1 MVSSRLS
8 SSLRGAA
15 AVAFA
20 AAVLTVAACVAAL
33 RFSPFPQLDAFLA
46 RPYSVEILDRN
57 GTPIGAAHRE
67 DGTRRYRI
75 RLDELPESLLA
86 ATLAAEDRRFF
97 VHPGVDPAAVARAAA
112 GNLRRG
118 ATVSG
123 ASTISMQLARLVA
136 PHSGGISGKAAETW
150 NALRLEARLTKSDL
164 LELYLNTVPYGAGAE
179 GVEAAARRY
188 FGRSATALTA
198 EEALL
203 LSVVPRRPAHLHP
216 HRNPERLAATALP
229 VAERAGIATD
239 RGGLLEAALAAQQW
253 DAGRT
258 SSAAAPGAAGGIA
271 RAGHPPSPRYEPP
284 ATADGERDGARQG
297 EPFEAPHY
305 VQRVARS
312 LSAGERAAGFP
323 IHTTVDLRMQHALED
338 RLRESVREA
347 RFSRIRNAAGVV
359 LDHRSGEILAYAGSA
374 DYFDEHHGGMIDAV
388 RIRRKSGSTLKPFLY
403 ALAMEHGYTA
413 ASILPDLPQSFGD
426 EEAYIPRN
434 FSNTHAGPVRL
445 RTALASS
452 LNVPAVHTVVDI
464 GVDRFV
470 DTLDELGFASASIQR
485 EEVGPGIAVGN
496 LEVTLLE
503 LTRAFS
509 VFAGARTDIFS
520 EATTQIIRDIL
531 ADGAERALG
540 FGLDSVLD
548 TPFPTIAKTG
558 TANQFS
564 DIWAVVTDPRL
575 TVGIWMGNVDG
586 STVIGSPGSSFPA
599 LAAVQFLEHFH
610 EPGSTFPPADAVHT
624 VMISPVSGMRYNPP
638 DGIGI
643 PELFPEGFYPPR
655 DTWHTSAGGPVRYP
669 PEYRAWAQ
677 ARRAGT
683 TDGTAAGDIADNP
696 GARTAPAISQSPGAT
711 PSTLRINSPP
721 SGARF
726 YRDPRI
732 GETQQRIAVEV
743 TSDGHTLIRLYWNGS
758 LAAEGLAPLHV
769 RLPLTP
775 GRQTLTARSADLEDS
790 VIFEVASYSLRNR

>member
-8 SSLRGAA
+8 SNLRSATG
-15 AVAFA
+15 VAFA
-20 AAVLTVAACVAAL
+20 AAVLSVAAFAGAL

-57 GTPIGAAHRE
+57 GTPIGAVHRE
-67 DGTRRYRI
+67 DGTRRYRMD
-75 RLDELPESLLA
+75 LGELPWPVIA

-97 VHPGVDPAAVARAAA
+97 VHPGVDPAAVVRAAA

-118 ATVSG
+118 ATISG

-136 PHSGGISGKAAETW
+136 PHSGGISGKAVETW
-150 NALRLEARLTKSDL
+150 NALRLEARLTKSEI
-164 LELYLNTVPYGAGAE
+164 LELYLGSVPYGAGAE

-188 FGRSATALTA
+188 FGRSAAALTA
-198 EEALL
+198 EEAVL
-203 LSVVPRRPAHLHP
+203 LSVVPRRPADLHP
-216 HRNPERLAATALP
+216 HRNPERLATTAVP
-229 VAERAGIATD
+229 VAERGGIATD
-239 RGGLLEAALAAQQW
+239 RTGLLDAALAAQQW

-258 SSAAAPGAAGGIA
+258 NSAGGDQ
-271 RAGHPPSPRYEPP
+271 HDPRKS
-284 ATADGERDGARQG
+284 

-312 LSAGERAAGFP
+312 LSATELIDGSP
-323 IHTTVDLRMQHALED
+323 IHTTLDLRMQHTLED
-338 RLRESVREA
+338 RLRESVHEA

-359 LDHRSGEILAYAGSA
+359 LDHRSGEVLAYAGSA
-374 DYFDEHHGGMIDAV
+374 DFFDDDHGGMIDAV

-413 ASILPDLPQSFGD
+413 ASILPDLPQSFGG

-452 LNVPAVHTVVDI
+452 LNVPAVYTVADI
-464 GVDRFV
+464 GVDRFA
-470 DTLDELGFASASIQR
+470 DTLDELGFAAVSKQR
-485 EEVGPGIAVGN
+485 SEVGPGIAVGN

-509 VFAGARTDIFS
+509 VFAGAGTRVFS

-564 DIWAVVTDPRL
+564 DIWALIADPRL

-599 LAAVQFLEHFH
+599 LAAVHFLEHFH

-624 VMISPVSGMRYNPP
+624 VMISPVSGMRYNSP
-638 DGIGI
+638 DDISI
-643 PELFPEGFYPPR
+643 PELFPKGFYPPH
-655 DTWHTSAGGPVRYP
+655 DTWHTSPGGPVRYP
-669 PEYRAWAQ
+669 TEYRAWTQ
-677 ARRAGT
+677 ARWA
-683 TDGTAAGDIADNP
+683 DAIEGTAAGNTADIP
-696 GARTAPAISQSPGAT
+696 GSRTAPGTSPAPDAT
-711 PSTLRINSPP
+711 PPTLRIDSPRN
-721 SGARF
+721 GARF

-732 GETQQRIAVEV
+732 GETHQSIAVEV
-743 TSDGHTLIRLYWNGS
+743 TSDGHASIRLYWNGS
-758 LAAEGLAPLHV
+758 LVAEGHSPLHV

-775 GRQTLTARSADLEDS
+775 GRQTLKARSANLEDS
-790 VIFEVASYSLRNR
+790 VIFEVGSYSPRDR